1 MKLNNGA
8 NLAYCTNVHRGNSW
22 EETFDSL
29 EKYVLQVKQK
39 VCPDQPFA
47 IGLRLGAEAARK
59 LSDPRE
65 IYQFRK
71 WLDDKGCYVFTINGF
86 PYGSF
91 HGTRVKEKVYQP
103 DWGTKERL
111 DYTVTLFEILAQIIE
126 PNSEGSVSTLP
137 GSFKEF
143 HPNADIPSEILEN
156 LLVCAEKMEAIAKP
170 KNLDLHLGLEP
181 EPLGSFETTPETIVF
196 FDRLFQMS
204 QNSNELSQRIGVNY
218 DCCHLAIEN
227 EKADE
232 GLSSIKQNGI
242 RLSKIH
248 LSSALS
254 VKPTQETLS
263 TLESF
268 VEEVYLHQVIVIKN
282 EEVVCRI
289 KDLDEA
295 LLRAK
300 EPGFER
306 GDEWR
311 IHFHAPLHSSPS
323 ELLQDTKFQ
332 VFETM
337 DWLAQNES
345 VCNHLEMETYTWEVL
360 PPHLRDDSVI
370 DQVAKEYKWTLDQFA
385 ARGINRVDH
394 GIA

>member
-1 MKLNNGA
+1 
-8 NLAYCTNVHRGNSW
+8 
-22 EETFDSL
+22 
-29 EKYVLQVKQK
+29 
-39 VCPDQPFA
+39 
-47 IGLRLGAEAARK
+47 
-59 LSDPRE
+59 
-65 IYQFRK
+65 
-71 WLDDKGCYVFTINGF
+71 
-86 PYGSF
+86 
-91 HGTRVKEKVYQP
+91 
-103 DWGTKERL
+103 
-111 DYTVTLFEILAQIIE
+111 
-126 PNSEGSVSTLP
+126 
-137 GSFKEF
+137 
-143 HPNADIPSEILEN
+143 
-156 LLVCAEKMEAIAKP
+156 
-170 KNLDLHLGLEP
+170 
-181 EPLGSFETTPETIVF
+181 
-196 FDRLFQMS
+196 MS
-204 QNSNELSQRIGVNY
+204 QKNSNELSQRIGVNY

-254 VKPTQETLS
+254 VKPKSGNSIHSGKLRGRSIFTS
-263 TLESF
+263 GHSD
-268 VEEVYLHQVIVIKN
+268 KN

-300 EPGFER
+300 EPGFKR

-311 IHFHAPLHSSPS
+311 IHFHVPLHSSPS

-337 DWLAQNES
+337 DWLAQNKS

-360 PPHLRDDSVI
+360 PPNLRDDSVI

>member
-1 MKLNNGA
+1 MCGKNG
-8 NLAYCTNVHRGNSW
+8 S
-22 EETFDSL
+22 
-29 EKYVLQVKQK
+29 
-39 VCPDQPFA
+39 
-47 IGLRLGAEAARK
+47 
-59 LSDPRE
+59 
-65 IYQFRK
+65 
-71 WLDDKGCYVFTINGF
+71 
-86 PYGSF
+86 
-91 HGTRVKEKVYQP
+91 
-103 DWGTKERL
+103 
-111 DYTVTLFEILAQIIE
+111 
-126 PNSEGSVSTLP
+126 
-137 GSFKEF
+137 
-143 HPNADIPSEILEN
+143 
-156 LLVCAEKMEAIAKP
+156 IAKP

-181 EPLGSFETTPETIVF
+181 EPLGSFETTPETIAF

-268 VEEVYLHQVIVIKN
+268 VEEIYLHQVIVIKN

-311 IHFHAPLHSSPS
+311 IIFTLHYTPH
-323 ELLQDTKFQ
+323 Q
-332 VFETM
+332 VSCFKTRNSKSLKP
-337 DWLAQNES
+337 WTAGSNES

-360 PPHLRDDSVI
+360 PSDLRDDSVI
-370 DQVAKEYKWTLDQFA
+370 DQVAKEYEWTLDQFA
-385 ARGINRVDH
+385 VRGINRVDH